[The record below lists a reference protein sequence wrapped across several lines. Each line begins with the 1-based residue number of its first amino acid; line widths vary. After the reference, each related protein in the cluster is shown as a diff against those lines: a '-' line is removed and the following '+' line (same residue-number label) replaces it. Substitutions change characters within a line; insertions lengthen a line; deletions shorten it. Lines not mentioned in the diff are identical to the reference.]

1 MVEKIV
7 SGAQTRADRAL
18 LDWAESR
25 FTVHEKKVE
34 HHPRPRSPEKR
45 HQIRH
50 QKAGRPSR
58 TSQGRSSR
66 CAMRVNRDQAVGVTE
81 PYHRLTEKP
90 YHVPQWCSKH
100 WLKAGERKGGG
111 KRRRAS

>member
-50 QKAGRPSR
+50 HQRPAAAIR
-58 TSQGRSSR
+58 GHQLFTTP
-66 CAMRVNRDQAVGVTE
+66 AKNR
-81 PYHRLTEKP
+81 
-90 YHVPQWCSKH
+90 
-100 WLKAGERKGGG
+100 
-111 KRRRAS
+111 